1 LLHSARGADGAAGG
15 QLRGRD
21 DGRRRLLPRAQRR
34 RRRGLLPGRLAR
46 RPDRQAD
53 GARRGLRDLR
63 RRVRRRRL
71 RPRVRRASADG
82 ALRGRPEPRRERC
95 GELADQL
102 DRRGETARDRL
113 RHPQRGQRRRRPRL
127 EHRGR
132 RAVDIREPA
141 RDVCLRRGALRRRC
155 GGPEGE
161 NARVTRPIVAIVGR
175 PNVGKSTLFN
185 RLLGYRKAIV
195 DATSG
200 LTRDRLYGVAEWRG
214 REFTVVAVAVKKI
227 DAAKDESRAAIEA
240 QTRIAIDQAQL
251 ILLML
256 DVRQGL
262 TAVDRDIARLLR
274 RSGRIVIVAANKA
287 DTHTERHFAHELLEL
302 GFDEPSLLSAQ
313 HGLGV
318 GDLLDRVVE
327 MLPPAEEEGAGDEH
341 PDRLAIMG
349 RPNVGK
355 SSLLNALLGDERALV
370 SPTPGTTRDPVDTEL
385 EFEGVPVVLVDT
397 AGIRRKSSSRDR
409 LERYSLL
416 RGIAAMERAD
426 AVLLVI
432 EATAGVLAQDQ
443 HVAGYALEAGKG
455 LVIVVNKIDLVE
467 PPERKAAFWQKA
479 LAKEFKFAPFA
490 PVGVVSAKTKQ
501 GIELVIPTALEV
513 VGQRR
518 VKMPTN
524 ELNKVLREAFDAH
537 PPPSFKGKRLRL
549 GYATQAKSEA
559 PTVVMFVN
567 DVGLLHFSYRR
578 YLEHRIRERFGLQGN
593 PLKIVLRAGERSPA
607 LRSKR

>member
-1 LLHSARGADGAAGG
+1 M
-15 QLRGRD
+15 
-21 DGRRRLLPRAQRR
+21 
-34 RRRGLLPGRLAR
+34 
-46 RPDRQAD
+46 
-53 GARRGLRDLR
+53 
-63 RRVRRRRL
+63 
-71 RPRVRRASADG
+71 
-82 ALRGRPEPRRERC
+82 
-95 GELADQL
+95 
-102 DRRGETARDRL
+102 
-113 RHPQRGQRRRRPRL
+113 
-127 EHRGR
+127 
-132 RAVDIREPA
+132 
-141 RDVCLRRGALRRRC
+141 
-155 GGPEGE
+155 
-161 NARVTRPIVAIVGR
+161 TRPIVAIVGR

-214 REFTVVAVAVKKI
+214 REFTVVDTAGLDLDTAN
-227 DAAKDESRAAIEA
+227 DESRAAIEA
-240 QTRIAIDQAQL
+240 QTQIAIDQAQV

-274 RSGRIVIVAANKA
+274 RSGRRVIVAANKA
-287 DTHTERHFAHELLEL
+287 DSPSERHFAHELLEL
-302 GFDEPSLLSAQ
+302 GFDEPNLLSAQ

-318 GDLLDRVVE
+318 GELLDNVVDA
-327 MLPPAEEEGAGDEH
+327 LPPADEEAKDEETA
-341 PDRLAIMG
+341 DRLAIMG

-370 SPTPGTTRDPVDTEL
+370 SATPGTTRDPVDTEL
-385 EFEGVPVVLVDT
+385 VFDGVPVVLVDT

-432 EATAGVLAQDQ
+432 EASAGVLAQDQ

-467 PPERKAAFWQKA
+467 PVQRKSAYWQKA
-479 LAKEFKFAPFA
+479 LGSHFKFAPFA
-490 PVGVVSAKTKQ
+490 PVIAVSAKTKQ
-501 GIELVIPTALEV
+501 GIEALIPAALEV

-524 ELNKVLREAFDAH
+524 ELNKLLREAFVSH
-537 PPPSFKGKRLRL
+537 PPPSFKGRRLKL
-549 GYATQAKSEA
+549 GYATQSSGEA

-567 DVGLLHFSYRR
+567 DTGLLHFSYRR
-578 YLEHRIRERFGLQGN
+578 YLENRIRERFGLLGN
-593 PLKIVLRAGERSPA
+593 PIKIVLRTGDRP
-607 LRSKR
+607 K